1 MEEKLVSSPRWSS
14 TTKLLVGL
22 VIIGIIA
29 FLMSRFGSLIPP
41 LLMIFIIAY
50 LFHPLTAL
58 IANGLGISWKAAVN
72 ILYVLVFIL
81 LIGLLTLGGIGVI
94 QQVQSLINQLQT
106 IVLLSKCRPGV
117 YTQQQS
123 RGESEGHQD
132 AKNATKNHCRGI
144 LRGELVMSD
153 GR

>member
-72 ILYVLVFIL
+72 IL
-81 LIGLLTLGGIGVI
+81 
-94 QQVQSLINQLQT
+94 
-106 IVLLSKCRPGV
+106 
-117 YTQQQS
+117 
-123 RGESEGHQD
+123 
-132 AKNATKNHCRGI
+132 
-144 LRGELVMSD
+144 
-153 GR
+153 